1 MPKNKPPVP
10 RKSAVAQEE
19 DADVMAQAL
28 AELALDIV
36 EPEDA
41 DLADAA
47 GLRLKEDELARLVRN
62 ALRKKNDEV
71 LYSAIEHAKYTDLA
85 AWQYLRAHVEEAGAT
100 MMIRRDGKPTEE
112 MVAFLVP
119 VFIHSTGG
127 LVLEETFQDTAA
139 FEFLRASFQ
148 QAGLESPD
156 AKVVLISHAYDLKE
170 IDSISYSQLNDMLRE
185 VAATMSEKKL
195 VETPA
200 LAASISGWKG
210 GGFEPLDEAMELRFL
225 LGFARKRADDPFYAV
240 PDDEEAA
247 DAFFAARL
255 ERYRNWAQQAAPLLQ
270 ACLAPAAKTLSLN
283 FLYQDLFY
291 GAKEQGMAE
300 MAMLAMMSE
309 INAALDDNKLDAA
322 EVSAIVAP
330 ADVDDQMVLRVALF
344 RAGDAAPLATPE
356 MPFDLAADLQTE
368 VDDVCDA
375 LATIG
380 IHAVSVAMRFG
391 PDGEPQDVQPYSPE

>member
-1 MPKNKPPVP
+1 MPKNKRPVP
-10 RKSAVAQEE
+10 RKSAAAPED

-28 AELALDIV
+28 ADLALDIV
-36 EPEDA
+36 EREEG
-41 DLADAA
+41 DAA
-47 GLRLKEDELARLVRN
+47 DMHLKEDEFAKLVRN

-71 LYSAIEHAKYTDLA
+71 LYGAIERAKYTDIG

-112 MVAFLVP
+112 IVAFLVP
-119 VFIHSTGG
+119 LFVHSTGG
-127 LVLEETFQDTAA
+127 LKLDETFQDTAA
-139 FEFLRASFQ
+139 FELLRASFQ
-148 QAGLESPD
+148 QAGLESPE
-156 AKVVLISHAYDLKE
+156 ATVVLISHAYDLQE

-200 LAASISGWKG
+200 LAGSISGWKG
-210 GGFEPLDEAMELRFL
+210 GAFEPADDAMELRFL
-225 LGFARKRADDPFYAV
+225 LGFSRKRADDPFYAV
-240 PDDEEAA
+240 PEDEEGA
-247 DAFFAARL
+247 DAFFAGRL
-255 ERYRNWAQQAAPLLQ
+255 ERYRQWTLVAAPLLQ
-270 ACLAPAAKTLSLN
+270 SCLAADPAPLQLN

-309 INAALDDNKLDAA
+309 INLALDANQLDAA

-330 ADVDDQMVLRVALF
+330 ADVDDQMVLRVNLY
-344 RAGDAAPLATPE
+344 RAGGGAPLASPE
-356 MPFDLAADLQTE
+356 KPFDLAGDLQTE
-368 VDDVCDA
+368 VDDICDA

-380 IHAVSVAMRFG
+380 IHAVSVAMRFNK
-391 PDGEPQDVQPYSPE
+391 DGEPENVQPYSPE

>member
-1 MPKNKPPVP
+1 MPKNKRPVP
-10 RKSAVAQEE
+10 RKSAAEPE
-19 DADVMAQAL
+19 DDADVMAQAL
-28 AELALDIV
+28 ADLALDIA
-36 EPEDA
+36 EREDG
-41 DLADAA
+41 DAA
-47 GLRLKEDELARLVRN
+47 ELRQKEDELARLVRN

-71 LYSAIEHAKYTDLA
+71 LYGAIERAKYTDIG
-85 AWQYLRAHVEEAGAT
+85 AWQYLRAHVAEAGAT

-112 MVAFLVP
+112 IVAFLVP
-119 VFIHSTGG
+119 LFVRSTGG
-127 LVLEETFQDTAA
+127 LKLEETFQDTSA
-139 FEFLRASFQ
+139 FELLRASFQ

-156 AKVVLISHAYDLKE
+156 ATVVLISHAYDLQE

-210 GGFEPLDEAMELRFL
+210 GGFEPGDEAMELRFL
-225 LGFARKRADDPFYAV
+225 LGFSRKRADDPFYAV
-240 PDDEEAA
+240 PDDEEGA
-247 DAFFAARL
+247 DAFFAARMQ
-255 ERYRNWAQQAAPLLQ
+255 RYRQWTLEAAPLLQ
-270 ACLAPAAKTLSLN
+270 SCLAKDPATLSLN

-291 GAKEQGMAE
+291 GAKEQAMAE

-309 INAALDDNKLDAA
+309 INHALDAHQVDAA

-330 ADVDDQMVLRVALF
+330 ADIDDQMVLRINLY
-344 RAGDAAPLATPE
+344 RAGGGAPIASPE
-356 MPFDLAADLQTE
+356 KPFDLAGDLQTE
-368 VDDVCDA
+368 VDDICDA

-391 PDGEPQDVQPYSPE
+391 KDGQPENVQPYSAA